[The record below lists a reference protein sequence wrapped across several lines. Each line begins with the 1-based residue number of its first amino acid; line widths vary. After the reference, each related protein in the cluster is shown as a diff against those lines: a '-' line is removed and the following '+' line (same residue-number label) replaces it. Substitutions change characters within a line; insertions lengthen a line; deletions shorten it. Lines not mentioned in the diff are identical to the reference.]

1 MIIYNL
7 KGKKCYLIMKRFADI
22 PEEIIFKIIQY
33 DFNTNILKKNIIKSK
48 IIKEK
53 NQLNEK
59 LIKYKLCKLDKYTKQ
74 YKIYH
79 NKLDRSVYFLNKYY
93 KLQYDYYF
101 YLNYNK
107 TNLFVNP
114 LLLDLL
120 FTGCNLPYAE
130 STYDL
135 LNDDVF
141 FKDLKEI
148 VELMPNL
155 IHSKFGQLRCR
166 NNVTPLHAACINTS
180 IPIKIIKFLLEK
192 GARIEPI
199 LLNGQPIDMLDD
211 MIDNISMKRYNEIK
225 NIFLKY
231 NFKSNI
237 VYSSDEPDNDFFLDV
252 DDIDSDTDS
261 INIEVYDSDSS

>member
-93 KLQYDYYF
+93 KLQHDYDF

-148 VELMPNL
+148 VELMPQL

-199 LLNGQPIDMLDD
+199 LLNGQPIDILDD

-231 NFKSNI
+231 NFTPLNI
-237 VYSSDEPDNDFFLDV
+237 
-252 DDIDSDTDS
+252 
-261 INIEVYDSDSS
+261 